1 MSNSKKLF
9 YALFIIT
16 IVYAFITGA
25 IWTYE
30 GIYISSKLFWTGMLT
45 LISYGIPVGVYLAV
59 NDK

>member
-25 IWTYE
+25 IWTYD
-30 GIYISSKLFWTGMLT
+30 GADVSSKLFWTGMLT
-45 LISYGIPVGVYLAV
+45 LISYGIPVGVYLSLD
-59 NDK
+59 DK

>member
-16 IVYAFITGA
+16 IVYAFIAGA

-30 GIYISSKLFWTGMLT
+30 GIDISSKLFWTGMLT
-45 LISYGIPVGVYLAV
+45 LISYGIPVGIYLTV

>member
-16 IVYAFITGA
+16 IVYAFIAGA
-25 IWTYE
+25 IWTE
-30 GIYISSKLFWTGMLT
+30 DGTDISSRLFWTGMLT
-45 LISYGIPVGVYLAV
+45 LISYGIPVGIYLAI

>member
-16 IVYAFITGA
+16 IVYAFIAGA

-30 GIYISSKLFWTGMLT
+30 GVDISSKLFWTGMLT

>member
-16 IVYAFITGA
+16 IVYAFISGA

-30 GIYISSKLFWTGMLT
+30 GADISSKLFWTGMLT

>member
-16 IVYAFITGA
+16 IVYAFIAGA

-30 GIYISSKLFWTGMLT
+30 GIDISSKLFLDRYAYT
-45 LISYGIPVGVYLAV
+45 Y
-59 NDK
+59 

>member
-9 YALFIIT
+9 YALIIIT
-16 IVYAFITGA
+16 IVYAFLTGA

-30 GIYISSKLFWTGMLT
+30 GADISAKLFWTGLLT
-45 LISYGIPVGVYLAV
+45 MIGYGIPVGIYLAV

>member
-16 IVYAFITGA
+16 IVYAFIAGA

-30 GIYISSKLFWTGMLT
+30 GIDISSKLFWTGMLT
-45 LISYGIPVGVYLAV
+45 LISYGIPVGIYLAV

>member
-16 IVYAFITGA
+16 IIYAFITGA
-25 IWTYE
+25 IWTHE
-30 GIYISSKLFWTGMLT
+30 GIDISSKLFGIGMFT
-45 LISYGIPVGVYLAV
+45 IIRYSITVGIYLVV

>member
-1 MSNSKKLF
+1 MSNSKKFL

-16 IVYAFITGA
+16 IVYAFLTGA

-30 GIYISSKLFWTGMLT
+30 GADISSKLFWTGMLT

>member
-16 IVYAFITGA
+16 IVYAFIAGA

-30 GIYISSKLFWTGMLT
+30 GIDISSKLFWTGILT

>member
-16 IVYAFITGA
+16 IVYVFIAGA

-30 GIYISSKLFWTGMLT
+30 GTDISSKLFWTGMLT
-45 LISYGIPVGVYLAV
+45 LISYGIPVGIYLAV

>member
-16 IVYAFITGA
+16 IVYGFIAGA
-25 IWTYE
+25 IWTYKD
-30 GIYISSKLFWTGMLT
+30 IDISSKLFWTGMLT
-45 LISYGIPVGVYLAV
+45 LISYGIPVGIYLAV

>member
-1 MSNSKKLF
+1 MSNSKKLS

-16 IVYAFITGA
+16 IVYAFIAGA

-30 GIYISSKLFWTGMLT
+30 DADVSSKLFWTGMLT
-45 LISYGIPVGVYLAV
+45 LISYGIPVGVYLGV